1 MEPDTAQ
8 GSFWETV
15 GRVNQG
21 TNAALVA
28 LSAVVLIA
36 MAFMVTYD
44 VLVRNI
50 FNTPLPASVE
60 ISQLMAPYVVFLPFA
75 YTLTVGAH
83 VQVTLLTMRL
93 PRSVFLGTEVLVYIL
108 DFLFFAVLTYFSY
121 REFLASWACSEIMLA
136 AIKLPWWLGKF
147 SMPVGMFFMALQC
160 LLQFT
165 KTIRAIKEL

>member
-93 PRSVFLGTEVLVYIL
+93 PRSVFSGH
-108 DFLFFAVLTYFSY
+108 
-121 REFLASWACSEIMLA
+121 
-136 AIKLPWWLGKF
+136 
-147 SMPVGMFFMALQC
+147 
-160 LLQFT
+160 
-165 KTIRAIKEL
+165 

>member
-15 GRVNQG
+15 DKVNQG

-93 PRSVFLGTEVLVYIL
+93 PG
-108 DFLFFAVLTYFSY
+108 LFSWALKCWSTFWIFYFSPCSPTSPIENSC
-121 REFLASWACSEIMLA
+121 RLGPAAKLCWPQSSFPGGSENSPCPWECFLWPYSAYCS
-136 AIKLPWWLGKF
+136 
-147 SMPVGMFFMALQC
+147 
-160 LLQFT
+160 
-165 KTIRAIKEL
+165 